1 MYFYL
6 DINTLT
12 VLACIIGALCTVAFI
27 DRIHRKDI
35 REQEAKKHFKNQ

>member
-1 MYFYL
+1 MYFYV

-12 VLACIIGALCTVAFI
+12 VLACIMGALCTVAII
-27 DRIHRKDI
+27 DRIHRKNR